1 MSREIRH
8 SFARAAKLTL
18 LAALGLSVSM
28 LISFMLVRHLTQGL
42 SRTPG
47 SHPELL
53 RQATLLR
60 QFSNG
65 LLMLAEEYIQQIP
78 LEAEYPNPDRIPWAA
93 KTFLPKL
100 NELRQRIEDDT
111 LVYLP
116 AYRSLM
122 AALDRTAAMAS
133 HPEDNALKKH
143 TLKEIL
149 EAAAAT
155 EKYLETRGVSSL
167 LPEAPKKFFIKS
179 LINPA
184 AGK

>member
-1 MSREIRH
+1 MFRKIRH
-8 SFARAAKLTL
+8 SFTRAAKLTL
-18 LAALGLSVSM
+18 LAALGLAVSI

-47 SHPELL
+47 SNPELL

-65 LLMLAEEYIQQIP
+65 LLTLAEEYIQQIP

-116 AYRSLM
+116 VYRNLM

-133 HPEDNALKKH
+133 HPEDNALKKQAI
-143 TLKEIL
+143 KAIL

-155 EKYLETRGVSSL
+155 EKYLETWGVSSL
-167 LPEAPKKFFIKS
+167 LPEAPRKFSVKNIA
-179 LINPA
+179 NPA